1 MARRL
6 FCAHCKKR
14 YHRSKGRF
22 AGTQFCSV
30 RCFWAGAKITVF
42 EVWKRDHGICH
53 LCDKWVPLEE
63 ASRDHVIPRYHNG
76 KTTWGNIKLAHRS
89 CNSQRGHM
97 DVDDF
102 QLILEMKELANSGSK
117 PAKRSKTR

>member
-14 YHRSKGRF
+14 YHRSKGR
-22 AGTQFCSV
+22 AYGTQFCSL
-30 RCFWAGAKITVF
+30 RCFWAGQKISVF

-53 LCDKWVPLEE
+53 LCSKWCPLEE
-63 ASRDHVIPRYHNG
+63 ASRDHVKPRYHGG

-102 QLILEMKELANSGSK
+102 ILILEMKELAQGRT
-117 PAKRSKTR
+117 KRLR